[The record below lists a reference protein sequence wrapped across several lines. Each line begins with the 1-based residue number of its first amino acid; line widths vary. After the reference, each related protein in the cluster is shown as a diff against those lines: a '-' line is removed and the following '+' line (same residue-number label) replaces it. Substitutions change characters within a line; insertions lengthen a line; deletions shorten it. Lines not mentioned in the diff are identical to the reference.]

1 MRHGLKTI
9 PKEPPQKSERRSPDR
24 PEHLLFRGNPSPVS
38 LPSPQSP
45 TSVASSSFLNCA
57 LTINL
62 GATRA
67 EGPRDESPGQGSRS
81 GRRPGLNASSLP
93 RPVATQ
99 PLSMDA
105 PSPHGSWKE
114 VSPTLSEKSETVSL
128 LSLIFRNHLSA
139 RVFVP
144 CVLKTPTFTS
154 IFSLPYLRSQR
165 FLRAEKM
172 SFSPLFSNFFN
183 PISFPTNHFHR
194 NTYRKFFFANL
205 LW

>member
-93 RPVATQ
+93 RPVARGDTTFVHGRTVSSRFMERSLADTFREKRNRFAFVPNIPESFIRAIICPMCAQ
-99 PLSMDA
+99 NPNIYEHFLPPLSA
-105 PSPHGSWKE
+105 FSAFSAGRKN
-114 VSPTLSEKSETVSL
+114 V
-128 LSLIFRNHLSA
+128 IF
-139 RVFVP
+139 
-144 CVLKTPTFTS
+144 TP
-154 IFSLPYLRSQR
+154 
-165 FLRAEKM
+165 
-172 SFSPLFSNFFN
+172 FFQ
-183 PISFPTNHFHR
+183 
-194 NTYRKFFFANL
+194 FF
-205 LW
+205 